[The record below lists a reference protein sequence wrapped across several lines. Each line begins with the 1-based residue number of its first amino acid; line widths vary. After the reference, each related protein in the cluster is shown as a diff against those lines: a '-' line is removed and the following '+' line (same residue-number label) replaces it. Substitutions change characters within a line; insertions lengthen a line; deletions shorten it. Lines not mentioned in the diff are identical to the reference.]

1 MLSRDL
7 KFPDGKGFYPDVQNG
22 ERGYNTDPARGAD
35 TFFPFKSAGYS
46 IPSAM
51 SIGGQY
57 NSGDSVV
64 RLPLKDVKKI
74 SFNWSKTYYCSAYI
88 NLEKEGVES
97 TSILTDTSRGDKN
110 SSITKE
116 LNDEKYA
123 FIIFRASVNGQA
135 WGSLTISNFVAS

>member
-1 MLSRDL
+1 MVFDQ
-7 KFPDGKGFYPDVQNG
+7 DAEGNW
-22 ERGYNTDPARGAD
+22 GYKIGGAD
-35 TFFPFKSAGYS
+35 PVIPFKSAGYS

-74 SFNWSKTYYCSAYI
+74 SFNWSKSYYCSAYI
-88 NLEKEGVES
+88 NLEKEGGES

-116 LNDEKYA
+116 LSNEKYV

-135 WGSLTISNFVAS
+135 WGSLTISNFIAS